1 MFYENDF
8 ICCLSASY
16 NEVRNMSKLSNTENK
31 ERRSVDAR
39 RRYAERILC

>member
-16 NEVRNMSKLSNTENK
+16 NEVRNMSKDIISNINNMIK
-31 ERRSVDAR
+31 ANYNIMKVKAVK
-39 RRYAERILC
+39 